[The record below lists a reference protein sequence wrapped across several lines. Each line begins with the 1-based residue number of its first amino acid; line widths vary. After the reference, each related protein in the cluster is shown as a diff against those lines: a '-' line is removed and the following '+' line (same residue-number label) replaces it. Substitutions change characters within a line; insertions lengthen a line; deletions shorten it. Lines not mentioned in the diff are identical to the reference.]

1 MFTFTEG
8 ERGFGQNGPFL
19 LGFLLTMNLRI
30 PPHLCPLP
38 RSGGEEMPKSHR
50 RNGMRSPLP
59 LGERPG
65 EGCFQLSNCI
75 VTAQVPSCHEARY
88 RACSLVSVSIS
99 TPIDFNFNAAM
110 LASMLAGTG

>member
-50 RNGMRSPLP
+50 RNGMRSPTHEPLASNRSHRGDEVAGQNPIVTPGATRFLGAIRDQKCRGFSP
-59 LGERPG
+59 LGG
-65 EGCFQLSNCI
+65 E
-75 VTAQVPSCHEARY
+75 AE
-88 RACSLVSVSIS
+88 
-99 TPIDFNFNAAM
+99 
-110 LASMLAGTG
+110 